1 MTYQFNV
8 TAMKDELANGV
19 TMDELAKAM
28 TKALNEAQ
36 KQYEAEETKRKEVEA
51 QKERESRLAKARAD
65 IKSDFITYMKLMMPE
80 ISQLCDEEDWAD
92 LDKIL
97 DQSLSELE
105 SCLKM
110 VLPLLSLESK
120 ASKPKPI
127 GKGSEDALT
136 RFLRDNG
143 LM

>member
-8 TAMKDELANGV
+8 TALKDELANGV
-19 TMDELAKAM
+19 SMDELAKAM

-36 KQYEAEETKRKEVEA
+36 KQYEAEEAKRKEVAA

-65 IKSDFITYMKLMMPE
+65 IKSDFITYMKLVMPE
-80 ISQLCDEEDWAD
+80 LSQLCSDKDWAD

-97 DQSLSELE
+97 DNSIYELE
-105 SCLKM
+105 NCFE
-110 VLPLLSLESK
+110 VLVQLMNLNPK
-120 ASKPKPI
+120 ASKPKSI